1 MPFNETNFSQE
12 CDEYKKHLEKVY
24 KLCDNCEKKVE
35 EILSQPINSFKEF
48 NINRTHV
55 KTINRNDS
63 VFAQQK
69 SKRTKSWFSFLAIN
83 LLENMSLFCAFV
95 LFIIGINE
103 LQESSELSLIELPEK
118 LTQFL
123 LVYLPKPLLM
133 IVIGFLS
140 SFIALIMSG
149 KESLLITNVFSQLL
163 WIVCLL
169 INIPS
174 LMKSIQKNDLILLRP
189 ILCVFLII
197 LSPIN
202 TSIRLFVLKRKSN
215 SENNSFIGHKKTSET
230 LSHKMNVCLN
240 KRNDKI
246 NCKENSYINSNSSA
260 DQVIREQIKSL
271 CIFDDSDNKPIRD
284 FSRDSKSP
292 SIKSSLSFENSYSN
306 KIVLPAK
313 FNYESIAQTSW
324 VSPFKP
330 YPTQSISP
338 RKENLNSTLFTNCQ
352 RFSSSSHW
360 INHNIT
366 GLVTPPPSAP
376 ASISSKSYFNTKSIV
391 KQNIIHAFKLFKS
404 INKSIKTEHQ
414 VNRNLILFYL
424 YFR

>member
-12 CDEYKKHLEKVY
+12 CDEYKKHLEKEY
-24 KLCDNCEKKVE
+24 KLCGNCEKKVE
-35 EILSQPINSFKEF
+35 QILSQPINSLKEL
-48 NINRTHV
+48 NISRTHV
-55 KTINRNDS
+55 KTMNRNDS
-63 VFAQQK
+63 VFAEQK
-69 SKRTKSWFSFLAIN
+69 NKRTKNWFSFLAIN

-103 LQESSELSLIELPEK
+103 LQESSELSLIELPAK
-118 LTQFL
+118 LTHFL
-123 LVYLPKPLLM
+123 SVHFPKPLLM
-133 IVIGFLS
+133 IVIGFLG
-140 SFIALIMSG
+140 SFIALMMSG

-174 LMKSIQKNDLILLRP
+174 FIKSIHKNDLILLRP
-189 ILCVFLII
+189 ILCVFLVI

-202 TSIRLFVLKRKSN
+202 TSVRLFVLKRKPS
-215 SENNSFIGHKKTSET
+215 SENNSLIGHKKTET
-230 LSHKMNVCLN
+230 LSHKTNVCLN

-246 NCKENSYINSNSSA
+246 DCKENSYINSNSSA
-260 DQVIREQIKSL
+260 DQIIREQIKSL
-271 CIFDDSDNKPIRD
+271 CIFDDSDNKPMRD

-292 SIKSSLSFENSYSN
+292 SIKSSLSYENNYSN

-338 RKENLNSTLFTNCQ
+338 RKENLNSTLFTNCH
-352 RFSSSSHW
+352 RFASSSHW

-376 ASISSKSYFNTKSIV
+376 ASISSKSLNKLLN
-391 KQNIIHAFKLFKS
+391 KIHAFKLFK
-404 INKSIKTEHQ
+404 
-414 VNRNLILFYL
+414 
-424 YFR
+424 